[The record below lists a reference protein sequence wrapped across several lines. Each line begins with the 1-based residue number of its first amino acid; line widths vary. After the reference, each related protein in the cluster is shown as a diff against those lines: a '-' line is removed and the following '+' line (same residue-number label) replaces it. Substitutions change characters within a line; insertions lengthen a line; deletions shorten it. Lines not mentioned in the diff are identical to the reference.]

1 MIVCPNC
8 QHHNHVQA
16 THCAQCGQS
25 LADAV
30 YRVCPSC
37 GALNPI
43 EGQFCQRCLTD
54 LTAPTAKAQPT
65 PTPPDTTPEAAPV
78 ESVPTEP
85 APQPVKPKPNK
96 RETKRKKRRDRNER
110 AAQREIAPLPDP
122 AEGREYKSAES
133 GLAELGGDP
142 LAGVAD
148 VLPLETAVALPHRGS
163 PPSELR
169 SEHDEQEDARLF
181 SSLASEPAPLTAAA
195 QQVLPPLRSELPRW
209 LKLVLSLLLVLAACV
224 PSLSPGWLPAPT
236 TPSAGT
242 SAMLSALSSLGS
254 DAQVLIAYEYGPDHA
269 AELDPVAE
277 RLLEQL
283 ADQGVRVHLLSTEP
297 AGLGLAEQMLHGSDS
312 LQMGLDNGQLQVL
325 GLLPGRE
332 IGVRTLM
339 RSVESAFRMQTATS
353 GAHTTDLTHTPTRVS
368 GFDHVILLGD
378 DSRAM
383 RAWIEQAPP
392 TLHPL
397 AIVTAQVY
405 PALVPYEASGQLA
418 TLVQGPTAAIELQA
432 STSQRITP
440 TGASDGLAA
449 LFLVVLCVAILANVL
464 PVKPGKTR

>member
-8 QHHNHVQA
+8 QHQNHVQA
-16 THCAQCGQS
+16 SHCAQCGQS
-25 LADAV
+25 LSDAV

-43 EGQFCQRCLTD
+43 DGQFCQRCLTD
-54 LTAPTAKAQPT
+54 LTAPAAQAQPAPAPPDMAPE
-65 PTPPDTTPEAAPV
+65 PTPIESAPA
-78 ESVPTEP
+78 EP
-85 APQPVKPKPNK
+85 AAQPAKPNTKK
-96 RETKRKKRRDRNER
+96 REAKRKKRRDRKER
-110 AAQREIAPLPDP
+110 AAQRDIAPLPDP
-122 AEGREYKSAES
+122 AEGRQPQSPEN

-142 LAGVAD
+142 LAGVSD

-163 PPSELR
+163 PPAELR
-169 SEHDEQEDARLF
+169 SGHDEQEDARLF

-195 QQVLPPLRSELPRW
+195 QQVLPPVRAELPRW
-209 LKLVLSLLLVLAACV
+209 LKLVLALMLLLAACI
-224 PSLSPGWLPAPT
+224 PTLSPGWLPTPT

-242 SAMLSALSSLGS
+242 NAMLSALSSLGS
-254 DAQVLIAYEYGPDHA
+254 DAQVLVAYEYGPDHA
-269 AELDPVAE
+269 AELDPVAQ
-277 RLLEQL
+277 RVLEQL
-283 ADQGVRVHLLSTEP
+283 ADQGVRIHLLSTEP
-297 AGLGLAEQMLHGSDS
+297 SGLGLAERMLHGSDS
-312 LQMGLDNGQLQVL
+312 LQGGLDRGQIQVL

-339 RSVESAFRMQTATS
+339 RSVESAFRMQTVTS
-353 GAHTTDLTHTPTRVS
+353 ETHAADLTHTPTRIS

-405 PALVPYEASGQLA
+405 PALVPYEASGQLV

-432 STSQRITP
+432 STSSRITA
-440 TGASDGLAA
+440 TGATDGLAA